1 MYLRQGQGCGGD
13 GAPAGGVGGDF
24 APVFGEWAADETEL
38 SRLVRRAPQ
47 GCLRPIPLRGSLS
60 TSGVVSAAGGAWSRY
75 EGLADA
81 METIRDVAPA
91 ASSGTLAGV
100 VGYGWRV
107 GRAVARGV
115 VGAAGGWVAWA
126 GRAVGMRCSSAS
138 PFPRKCALGAGRA
151 REQRSRRDR
160 RWGRRGVSPNLLPRR
175 LLALGFGGSASMKD
189 LAG

>member
-1 MYLRQGQGCGGD
+1 M
-13 GAPAGGVGGDF
+13 
-24 APVFGEWAADETEL
+24 
-38 SRLVRRAPQ
+38 VRRAPQ
-47 GCLRPIPLRGSLS
+47 GCLRPIPFRGSLS
-60 TSGVVSAAGGAWSRY
+60 TSGVVSAAGGARSRH

-138 PFPRKCALGAGRA
+138 PLHENVLWGAGRA
-151 REQRSRRDR
+151 QEQRSCRDR
-160 RWGRRGVSPNLLPRR
+160 
-175 LLALGFGGSASMKD
+175 GGD
-189 LAG
+189 DGG

>member
-1 MYLRQGQGCGGD
+1 MPKGLLATDTVAGIAVDIRSGIGG
-13 GAPAGGVGGDF
+13 
-24 APVFGEWAADETEL
+24 
-38 SRLVRRAPQ
+38 RR
-47 GCLRPIPLRGSLS
+47 R
-60 TSGVVSAAGGAWSRY
+60 TVEH

-138 PFPRKCALGAGRA
+138 PLHEKMCSGELWAGARA
-151 REQRSRRDR
+151 TFVQ
-160 RWGRRGVSPNLLPRR
+160 G
-175 LLALGFGGSASMKD
+175 
-189 LAG
+189 